1 MFAVISFILS
11 FFLSMPFVLLVVA
24 YLLPNILEIICLLY
38 LDKLLEKKLFFI
50 KLLIIPVITVVT
62 SQLILYYEIDSY

>member
-1 MFAVISFILS
+1 MFAVSSFILS
-11 FFLSMPFVLLVVA
+11 FILSMPFVLLVVA

>member
-11 FFLSMPFVLLVVA
+11 FILSMPFVLLVVA

>member
-1 MFAVISFILS
+1 
-11 FFLSMPFVLLVVA
+11 MPFVLLVVA